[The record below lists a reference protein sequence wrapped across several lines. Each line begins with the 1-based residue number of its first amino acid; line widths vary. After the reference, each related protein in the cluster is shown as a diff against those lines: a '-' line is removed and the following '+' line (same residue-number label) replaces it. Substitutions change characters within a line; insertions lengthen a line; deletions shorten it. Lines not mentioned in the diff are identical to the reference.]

1 MCRYGSELV
10 AIDSYNENN
19 VTLSL
24 AASADPSKRYS
35 NKYWL
40 GLASLD
46 DLRTNTLESAAGAL
60 VSQYSGFW
68 SLKQPNPELGECVSV
83 TAESPTTQT
92 WQLDTCESLLPFMCK
107 SAACPQNSLHCSN
120 GECVNQAFKCDG
132 IDDCGD
138 GSDELDCP
146 VNCNY
151 HMQSGGDVIE
161 SPNYPHKYNAL
172 SKCQWILEGPIGSNI
187 ILQFQDFETEKT
199 FDTVQILVGGRT
211 EDKSVSLATLSG
223 REELA
228 NKPFITASNFMIV
241 KFTSDGSVERK
252 GFRATW
258 KTEPQNCGGTLRATA
273 QGQVLTS
280 AGYPKHYPAGLECL
294 YLLQAQPGRIISL
307 EVQDLDL
314 VRGRDYLLVRDG
326 DSPDSRPIARL
337 SGSANENVR
346 VIISTGNK
354 LYLYFKTSLGESGK
368 GFNIRYTQGCKATL
382 QAYNGTVQ
390 SPAFGLSNYPTNQE
404 CLFKIQNPGQSP
416 LSLRF
421 DKFNLHPTDMVQV
434 FDGSSISGLRL
445 HSGNGFTGSTVPKL
459 TLTASS
465 GEMLIK
471 FVSDSL
477 HSANGWSATFSADC
491 PDLKPGEGALA
502 SNRDTAFGTVVA
514 FSCPIGQEFATGK
527 HKLQTVCQRGGKWS
541 IEYIPKCQ
549 EVYCGPVP
557 QIDNGFSIGSS
568 NVTFN
573 GIAMYQ
579 CYAGFTFSSGK
590 PIEKISCLAN
600 GHWSSQPLCLASQCP
615 PLPEVAHANVT
626 LLNGGGRSY
635 GSIVRFECAPGYKR
649 TGHPVLICMSNGT
662 WSDVVP
668 TCTRK
673 QCHKF
678 PDVKNGFIVDT
689 TRQYFYGDE
698 ARVQCYKGYKLNGT
712 NIIRCDTEQNFD
724 SVPTCED
731 INECSQSQCDLA
743 STECKNT
750 AGSFHCACKKG
761 FAQTTECRP
770 VGDLGL
776 ANGGIAEDSI
786 IVSSTEEGYNKRLIR
801 LNSMGWCGNSNE
813 PGKNW
818 VTVDFRA
825 PTIIRGFRTMS
836 VQRFDGQIAFTSAVR
851 LQYTDNLADVFK
863 DYANPDGTAVEFR
876 ILEPTLS
883 ILNLPI
889 PIEARYVRFRIQDYV
904 GAPCLRLEVMGC
916 TRLDCV
922 DINEC
927 AKHNGGCDQ
936 KCINSPGSYS
946 CACNSGFEL
955 FTANGTAEFFI
966 EKSETGERD
975 GDTVQR
981 NKSCVPVLCP
991 ELTPPE
997 NGKLLTTKEK
1007 HHFGDL
1013 VKIQCNFGY
1022 VMAGSSSLLCLSS
1035 GQWNGTVPECQC
1047 K

>member
-1 MCRYGSELV
+1 MV
-10 AIDSYNENN
+10 AIESFAENN
-19 VTLSL
+19 VTLSIVNGG
-24 AASADPSKRYS
+24 DPSKRLS

-46 DLRTNTLESAAGAL
+46 DLRTNTLESAAGTL

-68 SLKQPNPELGECVSV
+68 SLLQPNPESGECVAVV
-83 TAESPTTQT
+83 TDSQPAQSWE
-92 WQLDTCESLLPFMCK
+92 LDNCESLLPFMCK
-107 SAACPQNSLHCSN
+107 STACPQNSVHCSN

-138 GSDELDCP
+138 GSDEVDCP
-146 VNCNY
+146 AQCHF

-172 SKCQWILEGPIGSNI
+172 SKCTWILEGPIGSNI

-223 REELA
+223 REELSS
-228 NKPFITASNFMIV
+228 KPFITASNFMIV
-241 KFTSDGSVERK
+241 KFISDGSVERK

-258 KTEPQNCGGTLRATA
+258 KTEPQACGGTLRASPS
-273 QGQVLTS
+273 GQVLTS
-280 AGYPKHYPAGLECL
+280 PGYPKQYPGGLECL
-294 YLLQAQPGRIISL
+294 YILEAQPGRIISV

-314 VRGRDYLLVRDG
+314 VRGRDYLLIRDG
-326 DSPDSRPIARL
+326 DSPSSKPIARL
-337 SGSANENVR
+337 SGSLDENVR

-354 LYLYFKTSLGESGK
+354 LYLYFKTSLGDSGK

-382 QAYNGTVQ
+382 QAFNGTVQ
-390 SPAFGLSNYPTNQE
+390 SPAFGLSNYPNNQE

-421 DKFNLHPTDMVQV
+421 DKFIVNPTDVVQV
-434 FDGSSISGLRL
+434 YDGPSTAGLRL
-445 HSGNGFTGSTVPKL
+445 HSGNGFTGNSIPKL

-471 FVSDSL
+471 FNSDPL
-477 HSANGWSATFSADC
+477 HNAAGWAATFSADC
-491 PDLKPGEGALA
+491 PDLRPGEGALA
-502 SNRDTAFGTVVA
+502 SSRDTAFGTVVQ
-514 FSCPIGQEFATGK
+514 FTCPVGQEFATGK
-527 HKLQTVCQRGGKWS
+527 TKIQTVCEKGGKWS
-541 IEYIPKCQ
+541 ISYIPKCQ

-568 NVTFN
+568 NVTYN
-573 GIAMYQ
+573 GVAMYQ
-579 CYAGFTFSSGK
+579 CYAGFTFSSFK

-600 GHWSSQPLCLASQCP
+600 GRWSSQPLCLASQCA
-615 PLPEVAHANVT
+615 PLPEVPHANVT

-635 GSIVRFECAPGYKR
+635 GSIIRFECLPGYQR

-662 WSDVVP
+662 WSDEVP

-673 QCHKF
+673 ECHKF
-678 PDVKNGFIVDT
+678 PEIKNGFIVDT
-689 TRQYFYGDE
+689 NRQYFFGDE
-698 ARVQCYKGYKLNGT
+698 ARVQCYKGYKLNGS

-724 SVPTCED
+724 NAPTCED
-731 INECSQSQCDLA
+731 INECSSSQCDLA

-750 AGSFHCACKKG
+750 AGSFHCQCKKG
-761 FAQTTECRP
+761 FAPTTECRP

-776 ANGGIAEDSI
+776 ANGGISEDSV
-786 IVSSTEEGYNKRLIR
+786 IVSSTEDGYNKRNVR
-801 LNSMGWCGNSNE
+801 LNAVGWCGNSNE
-813 PGKNW
+813 PGVNW
-818 VTVDFRA
+818 ITVDFKA

-851 LQYTDNLADVFK
+851 LQYTDNLADIYK

-927 AKHNGGCDQ
+927 AKNNGGCDQ
-936 KCINSPGSYS
+936 KCINSPGGFS
-946 CACNSGFEL
+946 CGCNSGFEL
-955 FTANGTAEFFI
+955 FTANGTAGYFI
-966 EKSETGERD
+966 EKTETGERD
-975 GDTVQR
+975 GDAVQR
-981 NKSCVPVLCP
+981 NKSCVPVMCP
-991 ELTPPE
+991 ELISPE
-997 NGKLLTTKEK
+997 NGK
-1007 HHFGDL
+1007 F
-1013 VKIQCNFGY
+1013 
-1022 VMAGSSSLLCLSS
+1022 
-1035 GQWNGTVPECQC
+1035 
-1047 K
+1047 